1 MAIPN
6 IAVRGSTGLSLHQSQ
21 TPYDPVSK
29 FPSDVSPTFK
39 FMLFGP
45 NGKHFAWI
53 NNSKVVIVK
62 TSDWKTIA
70 ELDYPKAAQLA
81 YSSKGTYLVV
91 YEPFMT
97 TPSNPKGSPNVHIL
111 KTADGQLVK
120 SLEYRDYK
128 LWTPQWS
135 SDEKICARFLNGDVL
150 FYENS
155 NFDNIIHRIKGLKL
169 NNYSIS
175 PGNQPL
181 NILCFIPAKTG
192 PSNGRLFQYPDFS
205 TIVANKSFFQ
215 ADRVE
220 IFWNQK
226 GTASLMLTSTDVD
239 KTGASYY
246 GKQGLHLI
254 TSKGDTSQVIV
265 NKEGPLYNAAWSP
278 SSNEFC
284 VIYGFMPSKATLYNL
299 KCDAV
304 MEFGTGTFNA
314 VYYNPFGN
322 ILLLAGFGNVQGN
335 AELWDINGK
344 KKIKK
349 MEIPDTTFLQWSP
362 DGQHFVTA
370 TTAPRLK
377 VSNGYKIWHYSGALL
392 HEKPW
397 GKDELYQVVWQNYP
411 QGTFKTPNIVYK
423 AVEGIASS
431 QPIASKQVYRP
442 PHARNTDFKPTS
454 LHEDSSLETK
464 NQSKAYLKMKK
475 KREAKRQAKQTQD
488 VEDLSNNKQSA
499 VKTIEEPKDN
509 EKLLRIKK
517 IQSDLKSINRFK
529 TLQSSGK
536 ELDNNQMARLKLEN
550 GLLAELKQLQL

>member
-1 MAIPN
+1 MASAN
-6 IAVRGSTGLSLHQSQ
+6 IAVRGSTGLLLYQS
-21 TPYDPVSK
+21 TPTFDPVPNFLPEVTLSC
-29 FPSDVSPTFK
+29 K
-39 FMLFGP
+39 FMLFSP

-53 NNSKVVIVK
+53 TNSKVTLVK
-62 TSDWKTIA
+62 TSDWKTIVDA
-70 ELDYPKAAQLA
+70 DYPKAAQLA
-81 YSSKGTYLVV
+81 YSSKGTYLVI

-97 TPSNPKGSPNVHIL
+97 TPSNPKGSPNVHII
-111 KTADGQLVK
+111 KTANGQLVK
-120 SLEYRDYK
+120 SFEYRDYK

-135 SDEKICARFLNGDVL
+135 SDEKICARFLNGEVL

-155 NFDNIIHRIKGLKL
+155 NFDNVVHRIKGLKL
-169 NNYSIS
+169 NNYSLS
-175 PGNQPL
+175 PGNQSL
-181 NILCFIPAKTG
+181 NVLCFLPAKSG
-192 PSNGRLFQYPDFS
+192 PSNGRLFQYPDFN
-205 TIVANKSFFQ
+205 TIIANKSFFQ

-226 GTASLMLTSTDVD
+226 GTASLMLTTTDVD

-284 VIYGFMPSKATLYNL
+284 VVYGFMPSKATLYNM
-299 KCDAV
+299 KCDPIL
-304 MEFGTGTFNA
+304 EFGTGTFNSI
-314 VYYNPFGN
+314 YYNSFGN

-349 MEIPDTTFLQWSP
+349 IEIPDTTFLQWSP
-362 DGQHFVTA
+362 DGQHFLTA

-377 VSNGYKIWHYSGALL
+377 VNNGYKIWHSSGALL

-397 GKDELYQVVWQNYP
+397 GKDELFQVVWQNYP
-411 QGTFKTPNIVYK
+411 QGTFKTPTIVYK
-423 AVEGIASS
+423 AVEGITSS

-442 PHARNTDFKPTS
+442 PHARNSDFKPTS
-454 LHEDSSLETK
+454 LHEEPSDTK

-475 KREAKRQAKQTQD
+475 KREAKRQAKQLEI
-488 VEDLSNNKQSA
+488 VHSNNVQNTIT
-499 VKTIEEPKDN
+499 KTNDPIDN
-509 EKLLRIKK
+509 EKQLRIKK
-517 IQSDLKSINRFK
+517 IQSDLKSINRLK
-529 TLQSSGK
+529 TIQSSGK
-536 ELDNNQMARLKLEN
+536 ELDKNQTARLKLEN

>member
-1 MAIPN
+1 M
-6 IAVRGSTGLSLHQSQ
+6 
-21 TPYDPVSK
+21 
-29 FPSDVSPTFK
+29 
-39 FMLFGP
+39 
-45 NGKHFAWI
+45 
-53 NNSKVVIVK
+53 
-62 TSDWKTIA
+62 
-70 ELDYPKAAQLA
+70 
-81 YSSKGTYLVV
+81 
-91 YEPFMT
+91 
-97 TPSNPKGSPNVHIL
+97 
-111 KTADGQLVK
+111 
-120 SLEYRDYK
+120 
-128 LWTPQWS
+128 
-135 SDEKICARFLNGDVL
+135 
-150 FYENS
+150 
-155 NFDNIIHRIKGLKL
+155 GLKL
-169 NNYSIS
+169 I
-175 PGNQPL
+175 
-181 NILCFIPAKTG
+181 IIAKTG